1 MLGNG
6 NRRPAPWQGEHS
18 PLAKAAQ
25 VADNESMETIYLDHN
40 ATTPIC
46 PEAVEAM
53 AECQAE
59 YTANPASQHR
69 PGQKAHKR
77 LEDARERMA
86 ELLGAELTGT
96 RGDRLVFTASATE
109 ANNLAV
115 LGIPTA
121 LNGKPESVLVSSME
135 HASVI
140 EPAEW
145 LLEQGWRLDTLPA
158 TGDGVVRDEMLDEL
172 LTDQT
177 RLVSV
182 LLSNH
187 ETGVIQPVE
196 RIAERCN
203 AAEVPMH
210 TDAAQSVGKV
220 PVDFR
225 GLGVSAM
232 SIGAHKFRGPLG
244 IGALLL
250 RYDVDI
256 RPLMFGGHQQ
266 QGIRPGTESVVLVVG
281 MLAALEA
288 AMKQREENARRMR
301 QLRDRF
307 EAGLKKGFDQLV
319 VNGLGAERLPNASNC
334 AFPGI
339 DGQVLLMALDIAGI
353 ASSAG
358 SACDS
363 GSVELSPTLKA
374 MGLKPEIVGSSIRFS
389 LGTTTTEA
397 EIDEA
402 IHRILAV
409 LDEMGS
415 GRD

>member
-1 MLGNG
+1 M
-6 NRRPAPWQGEHS
+6 
-18 PLAKAAQ
+18 K
-25 VADNESMETIYLDHN
+25 TIYLDHN

-46 PEAVEAM
+46 PESIQAM
-53 AECQAE
+53 AQCQAE

-96 RGDRLVFTASATE
+96 RGDRLIFTASATE

-115 LGIPTA
+115 LGMPTA
-121 LNGKPESVLVSSME
+121 LSGEPAAIVVSSME

-158 TGDGVVRDEMLDEL
+158 NTEGVVREGMLKEL
-172 LTDQT
+172 LARQP

-182 LLSNH
+182 QLGNH
-187 ETGVIQPVE
+187 ETGAIQPVG
-196 RIAERCN
+196 RIAELCN
-203 AAEVPMH
+203 EAEVPMH
-210 TDAAQSVGKV
+210 TDAAQVLGKL

-225 GLGVSAM
+225 ELGVAAM

-244 IGALLL
+244 IGALVL

-266 QGIRPGTESVVLVVG
+266 HSLRPGTESVALVEG
-281 MLAALEA
+281 MLVALEISLRE
-288 AMKQREENARRMR
+288 REENARRMER
-301 QLRDRF
+301 LRDRF
-307 EAGLKKGFDQLV
+307 ENGLKAGFGQLV
-319 VNGLGAERLPNASNC
+319 VNGYGAERLPNTSNV

-339 DGQVLLMALDIAGI
+339 DGQVLLMALDIAGV
-353 ASSAG
+353 ACSAG

-389 LGTTTTEA
+389 LGTTTA
-397 EIDEA
+397 ESDIDEA
-402 IHRILAV
+402 VRRIVGVINELLV
-409 LDEMGS
+409 E
-415 GRD
+415 RN